1 MIKVRRG
8 KPWPHLFHGHT
19 YFGTEGAVNKRAKE
33 FCNNR
38 RNRYDNNDDTTFIE
52 CTNLDALP
60 RVI

>member
-1 MIKVRRG
+1 VEN
-8 KPWPHLFHGHT
+8 HGHT